1 MALADDILRV
11 CISEEE
17 IKEYVERIANQINKE
32 YKNFDPLFIGVLKGA
47 VPFMTDLMKKINI
60 NCTLDYVKVSS
71 YDGVSSTGN
80 VILKSEMPN
89 ICDRNVII
97 VEDILDTGK
106 TLLKLKSMLLSG
118 GAKSVKICV
127 LLDKPEGRQ
136 VDISADYVGG
146 KVPNEFV
153 VGYGLDYNE
162 RYRNLPY
169 IGVLKEE
176 IYKK

>member
-1 MALADDILRV
+1 MAITDDILRV

-17 IKEYVERIANQINKE
+17 IKEYVDRIANQINKE

-60 NCTLDYVKVSS
+60 NCTQDYIKVSS

-106 TLLKLKSMLLSG
+106 TLLKLKSMLLAG
-118 GAKSVKICV
+118 M
-127 LLDKPEGRQ
+127 
-136 VDISADYVGG
+136 
-146 KVPNEFV
+146 VPNEFV

-176 IYKK
+176 VYKK